1 MQCPEALVDRIFEAL
16 LQAFLP
22 ALYVF
27 WSGRDLVS
35 LCVLVG
41 PGVQRLFVGCLV
53 KEQRMCDGF
62 KLLVLLVHFRD
73 M

>member
-1 MQCPEALVDRIFEAL
+1 
-16 LQAFLP
+16 
-22 ALYVF
+22 
-27 WSGRDLVS
+27 LVS